1 MGAIG
6 AFLLSWIAVGAAS
19 AVLLPVEAELILQLN
34 TGAHAI
40 RITGTGAGT
49 ATVNGSGAAGPLT
62 ALSLPA
68 GLVAGQFQVDVED
81 PGAAPIEGVIMN
93 VSNGGGA
100 FALGG
105 GTLGGAMPLV
115 GALKVC
121 LFAECPAAVANILV
135 PLTPIGDG
143 GLAAMDG
150 AVNVTVAGA
159 PWTTGT
165 VMAGGL
171 GTETWTGS
179 AQGPASAPSSTGR
192 VGGTL
197 QLVTPFT
204 LATNISVDGPT
215 SGFAFLRLH
224 FVPEPASLVLLG
236 AGIAALAAT
245 GRRRS

>member
-1 MGAIG
+1 MRSFGAL
-6 AFLLSWIAVGAAS
+6 LLSSIFASAAS
-19 AVLLPVEAELILQLN
+19 AVMLPVEAELILQIG
-34 TGAHAI
+34 TGAHAL
-40 RITGTGAGT
+40 RITGTGAG
-49 ATVNGSGAAGPLT
+49 AAIVNGSGPGGPL
-62 ALSLPA
+62 ASLSLPA
-68 GLVAGQFQVDVED
+68 GLVAGSFQVDVED
-81 PGAAPIEGVIMN
+81 PGAMPIEGAILD
-93 VSNGGGA
+93 VSNGPGA
-100 FALGG
+100 FAVGG

-121 LFAECPAAVANILV
+121 LFAECPAAVANLVV
-135 PLTPIGDG
+135 PLTPIGAG

-150 AVNVTVAGA
+150 DVNVTVAGA

-165 VMAGGL
+165 VMAAGL

-204 LATNISVDGPT
+204 VATNIQVDGPT
-215 SGFAFLRLH
+215 SGFAFLRLR

-236 AGIAALAAT
+236 VGVAALAAA
-245 GRRRS
+245 GRRS